1 MNILFVTR
9 DFLPAP
15 GGIAIFIDNLAD
27 RLARRGHNVLALAPR
42 RPGWQEVP
50 RGNYTTV
57 WCPAWR
63 HLSSLPFIFETFLL
77 ANKSKADIIFLGHF
91 MSTHGLGAVIAKRF
105 LGAPCV
111 FLTHGNDLNY
121 AVPTPIDQL
130 AALKIYHNCSLGLC
144 NSRFTEAKLSKKGYG
159 GPRAILHPGVDAQ
172 AFRPNLY
179 TGTVV
184 DKYGLCGKKVLLS
197 VSRLV
202 EKKNIDG
209 VLRALPLVVQRIPN
223 LYYLIVGEGPGRQE
237 LEELSLNLGIS
248 QYVRFCGPISHELL
262 PIFYCAS
269 DLYVMP
275 SHCGRKRQD
284 FETFGISFLEAS
296 ACGLPVL
303 GSSSAGAAEAV
314 IDGVTGLLADP
325 HDTASIAHAILRVLS
340 DERLS
345 RRLGENGRNHIA
357 GSLTWDKVAEQCE
370 QYLQHAL
377 STRKSR
383 PK

>member
-27 RLARRGHNVLALAPR
+27 QLGRRGHNVLAVAPR
-42 RPGWQEVP
+42 RPGWQEVQ
-50 RGNYTTV
+50 RGNYTII
-57 WCPAWR
+57 WRPAWR
-63 HLSSLPFIFETFLL
+63 HLSSLPFIFETFRL
-77 ANKSKADIIFLGHF
+77 ANKSKAHIIFLGHF
-91 MSTHGLGAVIAKRF
+91 MTTHGLGAVIAKRF
-105 LGAPCV
+105 LGASYV
-111 FLTHGNDLNY
+111 FLTHGNDLGY
-121 AVPTPIDQL
+121 TVSTVIDEL
-130 AALKIYHNCSLGLC
+130 AASNILHNCSLGLC
-144 NSRFTEAKLSKKGYG
+144 NSRFTEAKLSKKGFG

-172 AFRPNLY
+172 VFHPGVDTN
-179 TGTVV
+179 TVV

-202 EKKNIDG
+202 DKKNIDG
-209 VLRALPLVVQRIPN
+209 VLRALPLVIPRIPD
-223 LYYLIVGEGPGRQE
+223 LIYLVVGEGPERQK
-237 LEELSLNLGIS
+237 LEELSSSLGLS
-248 QYVRFCGPISHELL
+248 QYVRFCGPISQELL
-262 PIFYCAS
+262 PNLYCAS

-296 ACGLPVL
+296 ACGLPVI
-303 GSSSAGAAEAV
+303 GSASAGAAEAV

-325 HDTASIAHAILRVLS
+325 YDTASIAHAILRVLS

-345 RRLGENGRNHIA
+345 RRLGENGRNHIVE
-357 GSLTWDKVAEQCE
+357 SLTWDKIGEQCE
-370 QYLQHAL
+370 QYLLQAL
-377 STRKSR
+377 STRKAR